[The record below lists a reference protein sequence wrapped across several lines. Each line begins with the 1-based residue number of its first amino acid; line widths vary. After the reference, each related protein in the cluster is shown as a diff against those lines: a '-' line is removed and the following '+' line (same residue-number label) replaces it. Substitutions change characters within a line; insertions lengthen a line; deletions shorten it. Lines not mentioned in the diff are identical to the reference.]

1 MRSLSIATIIYIILI
16 LSSHSPASY
25 ASEPSNDDMWN
36 SLGVVPKSTA
46 SSFPN
51 VILSGI
57 HNVTAKIVLT
67 PPVGLIPAK
76 TWISFGEGPMV
87 EIDDELTPESIEA
100 AYNRTVGK
108 NGQASGLL
116 EPCSF
121 ESLFVDPVCVF
132 NGTIVK
138 ADVTGPTTISC
149 QSPAIDRTQGAGVP
163 LRISSNGGHDVISSD
178 TFVDLASQERGTL
191 LLEPSHGPSSGGTR
205 VHVRGITSGAI
216 VGGPQALCKFGNH
229 ISYAIEVGLNGEFV
243 VCLSPSRSENGH
255 AVTVPVDVSMLGQSS
270 VFSGEHV
277 LFRYDED
284 IAVSS
289 LHPSSGVVIGG
300 TQVNIR
306 GGPFRNPDEI
316 VCRFGVKAVDAIY
329 HDDTAITCVSPYL
342 DWIEEV
348 QRVSIFTMAANPEI
362 QTISA
367 TVEDYVNE
375 IHICQTFGANL
386 DDDEFGRGFRL
397 VAPGGSIEYP
407 LTHHTRWIHHNES
420 ADGMREAL
428 IGTGLFDEGT
438 LVGRAGP
445 FPGETYK
452 WEILLPKNETFN
464 GQTLHVVNSGGGAVR
479 LKGDNASVTCTI
491 AQRGTSRLEGE
502 FRLQYSNNGSVE
514 TTRLLPHNSTED
526 EIKTALEELRGIDVV
541 HVQSTNLD
549 LNMTGSGAVQW
560 HVTFDS
566 LKNAGDVPLLSFDYT
581 SSGNKLL
588 GSNATINI
596 IESRKGASHAIY
608 KIEIPAQAEFFCIVM
623 DGIESQF
630 LQVGATPSEVVEAI
644 EAIGGKSIVVEKYE
658 AEYFFLDIIG
668 YPLEGRLKAHMILCA
683 IVDSSSS
690 CSAEIHSAI
699 LHAPSAA
706 KQLGGHF
713 SLRFQPNIV
722 PCKTCVHSI
731 TEPISAFA
739 SVQEIETA
747 LHRLDFVDDVVV
759 TITESKR
766 YGEYKIPVTS
776 GIVGV
781 NRNIYVR
788 FIQTKARPWN
798 IDESLLFYSTGYSGD
813 VPMLEINQDNLK
825 GTPTRESANSSD
837 YIAIV
842 SEVVKGTD
850 LNHGG
855 IVEVAVSL
863 NSGADFSE
871 RNPFFE
877 YKPVPIVKSIIPAY
891 GSIAGNTAIRVKGDN
906 FSRKS
911 ARFCLFWGLGASLVD
926 GAPSGLIEYVPV
938 SKYATGIAYNTFQTG
953 NATITE
959 VVCVSPATFKPQ
971 YINLAVVSDDEI
983 FSLESSVK
991 GRGKLFR
998 YHQDIKISSIYPASA
1013 SVTGNV
1019 SVAIS
1024 GGPFFSND
1032 GLYCLFGGVVVP
1044 GVFYSPNHISCNAP
1058 LHASGTY
1065 ALEVTQNGQD
1075 FTTSGYTFRY
1085 YHTCSVGS
1093 ISPMSGP
1100 ARKSGTNIK
1109 VLGENFVNTTH
1120 LQCRFGLA
1128 IVPATFVR
1136 STEIFCSSPPVKSS
1150 SLAFVH
1156 LPGYYSQLMKGKIVS
1171 LEVSSNGQDFTSD
1184 GVQFLYL
1191 EDIEKPYIAMSELQI
1206 FATGTPVIIR
1216 GNNFGKLI
1224 VIESMSNC
1232 SM

>member
-1 MRSLSIATIIYIILI
+1 MTSFAIPTVIYVILLLI
-16 LSSHSPASY
+16 WHHPSSY
-25 ASEPSNDDMWN
+25 ASEPSNDDL
-36 SLGVVPKSTA
+36 SVVPEITA

-51 VILSGI
+51 VVLNGI
-57 HNVTAKIVLT
+57 HNATAKIVMT
-67 PPVGLIPAK
+67 SPVGLIPAK
-76 TWISFGEGPMV
+76 TWISFGDGPMV

-100 AYNRTVGK
+100 AYNKTVGK
-108 NGQASGLL
+108 SGQASGLL
-116 EPCSF
+116 EPFSF
-121 ESLFVDPVCVF
+121 ESPFVDPVCVF

-163 LRISSNGGHDVISSD
+163 LRISSNGGHDLTSSD
-178 TFVDLASQERGTL
+178 TFVYLAAQDRGTL
-191 LLEPSHGPSSGGTR
+191 LLEPNHGPSSGGTR

-216 VGGPQALCKFGNH
+216 VGGPLALCKFGNH
-229 ISYAIEVGLNGEFV
+229 ISYATEVGLNGEFV
-243 VCLSPSRSENGH
+243 LCLSPSRSENGH

-270 VFSGEHV
+270 VFSGEQV
-277 LFRYDED
+277 VFRYDED

-289 LHPSSGVVIGG
+289 LNPSSGVVIGG

-306 GGPFRNPDEI
+306 GGPFHNPEEI
-316 VCRFGVKAVDAIY
+316 VCRFGEKTVDAIY
-329 HDDTAITCVSPYL
+329 HDVTAISCISPYL

-428 IGTGLFDEGT
+428 IGTGLFVEDT
-438 LVGRAGP
+438 LVGRTGP
-445 FPGETYK
+445 FLGKTYI
-452 WEILLPKNETFN
+452 WEIVLPKDETFN
-464 GQTLHVVNSGGGAVR
+464 GQTLHVVDFGGGAVQ
-479 LKGDNASVTCTI
+479 LKGDNASVTCTL
-491 AQRGTSRLEGE
+491 AQRGTSRLGGE

-514 TTRLLPHNSTED
+514 TSRLLPHNSTED
-526 EIKTALEELRGIDVV
+526 DIKVALEELRGIDVV

-549 LNMTGSGAVQW
+549 INMTGSGAVQW

-566 LKNAGDVPLLSFDYT
+566 LKNAGDVPLLSADYT
-581 SSGNKLL
+581 SNGTKLL

-608 KIEIPAQAEFFCIVM
+608 KIEIPVEAEKFCIVM

-630 LQVGATPSEVVEAI
+630 LFVGATPSEVVEAI
-644 EAIGGKSIVVEKYE
+644 DAIGGKSIVVEKYE

-668 YPLEGRLKAHMILCA
+668 YSLEGRLKAHIILCSS
-683 IVDSSSS
+683 VDSSSS
-690 CSAEIHSAI
+690 CSTELHSAT
-699 LHAPSAA
+699 LHAPSTS

-713 SLRFQPNIV
+713 SLRLQPNNIV

-739 SVQEIETA
+739 SVEQIETA

-759 TITESKR
+759 VITESER

-776 GIVGV
+776 GIVGM

-788 FIQTKARPWN
+788 FIQTKAHPWN
-798 IDESLLFYSTGYSGD
+798 IDDRLYSTGYSGD

-825 GTPTRESANSSD
+825 GTPTRESANSND

-842 SEVVKGTD
+842 SEVVKGTNA
-850 LNHGG
+850 NHGG
-855 IVEVAVSL
+855 IVEVAVSI

-871 RNPFFE
+871 RNPLFE
-877 YKPVPIVKSIIPAY
+877 YKPVPIVQSIIPAY

-906 FSRKS
+906 FSQKS
-911 ARFCLFWGLGASLVD
+911 ARFCLFWGLGASVVD

-938 SKYATGIAYNTFQTG
+938 SKYATGITYNMFQVD

-959 VVCVSPATFKPQ
+959 VVCVSPATLKPQ
-971 YINLAVVSDDEI
+971 FVNLVVVSDNDI
-983 FSLESSVK
+983 FLLESSLK

-998 YHQDIKISSIYPASA
+998 YHEDIKISSIYPASA

-1019 SVAIS
+1019 SVSVS
-1024 GGPFFSND
+1024 GGPFFSKD
-1032 GLYCLFGGVVVP
+1032 GLYCRFGGIVVP
-1044 GVFYSPNHISCNAP
+1044 GLFYSPNLISCNPP

-1075 FTTSGYTFRY
+1075 FTTSGHTFRY

-1109 VLGENFVNTTH
+1109 VVGENFVNTTH

-1128 IVPATFVR
+1128 SVPATFVR
-1136 STEIFCSSPPVKSS
+1136 STEIFCSSPPIESS
-1150 SLAFVH
+1150 SLSFVH
-1156 LPGYYSQLMKGKIVS
+1156 FPGYYPQLMRGKIVS
-1171 LEVSSNGQDFTSD
+1171 LEVSSNGQDFTSN

-1191 EDIEKPYIAMSELQI
+1191 EDIEKPYVAMSELQI
-1206 FATGTPVIIR
+1206 FVTGTPVIIR
-1216 GNNFGKLI
+1216 GNNFGTF
-1224 VIESMSNC
+1224 VDIESIS
-1232 SM
+1232 